1 MTFCVNLNDV
11 VVQELKLNLNYG
23 PINVLILILFVF
35 QIFLLLFM
43 MLYVGSY
50 ALIGRFRRRDKE
62 DLFSTDEDEIIVY
75 RIR

>member
-23 PINVLILILFVF
+23 PINVLVLILFVF

>member
-11 VVQELKLNLNYG
+11 VVQELKLNVNYG
-23 PINVLILILFVF
+23 PINVLVFILFVF